1 MDTKLKTA
9 LKSIPAKEREKIEKQ
24 ARGVALGKMSDE
36 EQIQILASAQFAKKT
51 LKMVAGMNK
60 KRPQLFSD
68 EGALELLSKLGQWM
82 NENDLSEDV

>member
-60 KRPQLFSD
+60 KRPQPFSD

-82 NENDLSEDV
+82 NENDLPEDV